1 MKKDN
6 DAKTRALSLI
16 KTISSTAV
24 KASNEAL
31 KRKFNMSTVND
42 SFMSE
47 AALRLVKGLD
57 ELKGAAM
64 KVGQLL
70 SMVDDNILPPGWKEA
85 LSKLQSQAT
94 AKDWEF
100 IEPILLKEFKD
111 LSFIKQIDKQAVH
124 AASIG
129 QVHKAELHDR
139 RIVALKIQYPDL
151 EKNVHSDLQNMKK
164 IVKIANLI
172 PNMSNYDQVFEAV
185 EKLFIQELDFY
196 REQKFYEIYHD
207 KFKNNNNII
216 VPRPIP
222 QYCRKNILTTEWV
235 NAISLQEWLQQN
247 AERMHTNPEYIT
259 IRDKL
264 GSMLLELVFTEVF
277 HFKHIQSDPNPA
289 NFLVTTDGQL
299 VLLDFGA
306 TQELS
311 DELIENYRKLV
322 LAAVNDDQPELI
334 KAAKKMGFLHRQDPP
349 EAKNSFIKLMD
360 IAIEPFRQAQYSWK
374 NSKQLKRTNAESLH
388 FMKATKFR
396 APGSEVL
403 FINRRLGGNLLIM
416 ESLGPTVEA
425 QEILLKI
432 LNNEEKKPC

>member
-6 DAKTRALSLI
+6 NAKTRAISLL

-24 KASNEAL
+24 KASNEAI
-31 KRKFNMSTVND
+31 KRKLNKSTQTD

-70 SMVDDNILPPGWKEA
+70 SMVDDSILPPGWKDA

-94 AKDWEF
+94 AKDWDY
-100 IEPILLKEFKD
+100 IEPILLNEFKD
-111 LSFIKQIDKQAVH
+111 LKFIKHIEKQAIH

-129 QVHKAELHDR
+129 QVHKATLVDGR
-139 RIVALKIQYPDL
+139 TVAFKIQYPDL

-172 PNMSNYDQVFEAV
+172 PNMSNYDQVFDAV
-185 EKLFIQELDFY
+185 EKLFVQELDFK
-196 REQKFYEIYHD
+196 REQKFYEIYHE
-207 KFKNNNNII
+207 KFKNNSNIL
-216 VPRPIP
+216 VPKTLPE
-222 QYCRKNILTTEWV
+222 YCRKNILTTEWIEAV
-235 NAISLQEWLQQN
+235 SLQDWLKQN
-247 AERMHTNPEYIT
+247 KESIHSNPEFIAT
-259 IRDKL
+259 RDQL
-264 GSMLLELVFTEVF
+264 GSVLLELVFTEVF
-277 HFKHIQSDPNPA
+277 HFKHIQSDPNPG
-289 NFLVTTDGQL
+289 NFLVTPLGQL

-311 DELIENYRKLV
+311 DDLINNYAELTLTAINENHQEMLKV
-322 LAAVNDDQPELI
+322 
-334 KAAKKMGFLHRQDPP
+334 AKKMGFLHRHDPQD
-349 EAKNSFIKLMD
+349 AKESFIKIMQ
-360 IAIEPFRQAQYSWK
+360 IAIEPFKASTYSWK
-374 NSKQLKRTNAESLH
+374 ESKQLKRTNAESIH

-396 APGSEVL
+396 APNSEVL

-416 ESLGPTVEA
+416 ESLGPTVHA
-425 QEILLKI
+425 REILLKI
-432 LNNEEKKPC
+432 LNGKEKTIC

>member
-24 KASNEAL
+24 KAGNEAI
-31 KRKFNMSTVND
+31 KRKLNLSAQSDT
-42 SFMSE
+42 FMSE

-70 SMVDDNILPPGWKEA
+70 SMVDDNILPPGWKDA

-100 IEPILLKEFKD
+100 IEPIMLKEFQD
-111 LSFIKQIDKQAVH
+111 LSFIKHIDKKAVH

-129 QVHKAELHDR
+129 QVHKAELIDG
-139 RIVALKIQYPDL
+139 RIVAFKVQYPNL

-164 IVKIANLI
+164 VVKIANLI
-172 PNMSNYDQVFEAV
+172 PNMSNYDKVFEAV
-185 EKLFIQELDFY
+185 EKLFIQELDFF
-196 REQKFYEIYHD
+196 REQKFYDIYHE
-207 KFKNNNNII
+207 KFKNNPNIV
-216 VPRPIP
+216 VPKTIP
-222 QYCRKNILTTEWV
+222 EYCRKNILTTEWV
-235 NAISLQEWLQQN
+235 DAISLQEWMKQN
-247 AERMHTNPEYIT
+247 ESQLDNSSEYIYT
-259 IRDKL
+259 RDKL
-264 GSMLLELVFTEVF
+264 GSVLLELVFTEVF
-277 HFKHIQSDPNPA
+277 HFKHIQSDPNPG
-289 NFLVTTDGQL
+289 NFLVTTSGQL

-311 DELIENYRKLV
+311 EELIENYASLT
-322 LAAVNDDQPELI
+322 LAAIHKDNQELI
-334 KAAKKMGFLHRQDPP
+334 KVAKKMGFLHRHDPP
-349 EAKNSFIKLMD
+349 EAKDSFIKLME
-360 IAIEPFRQAQYSWK
+360 IAIEPFLEETYSWM
-374 NSKQLKRTNAESLH
+374 NSKQLKRTNAESIH

-396 APGSEVL
+396 APNSEVL

-416 ESLGPTVEA
+416 ESLGPTVQA
-425 QEILLKI
+425 KNILLNI
-432 LNNEEKKPC
+432 LQKKE